1 MWPLPLQRSAAV
13 DSQTAKKNQSS
24 TADLRSNDNN
34 DSRGGTWGHA
44 SWRAKWANRM
54 VAGLH
59 GIFSSVWAIMVLR
72 ALSVEAMAAGSASQS
87 ASSTRKGACDNDGSA
102 AWLLPAG
109 VTYDTTRNRDLWWMG
124 GVLEFTLAYSIY
136 DLAYMTL
143 LEPGAAFMLVGN
155 SKKSVCI
162 GWLSIDYLKLPIYD
176 A

>member
-1 MWPLPLQRSAAV
+1 MPLQRNAAV

-24 TADLRSNDNN
+24 TADRRSNDNDD
-34 DSRGGTWGHA
+34 DSGGTWGYA

-59 GIFSSVWAIMVLR
+59 GIISSVWAIMVLR
-72 ALSVEAMAAGSASQS
+72 ALSTEAMAACSTSQL
-87 ASSTRKGACDNDGSA
+87 ALSTREGARDNDGRA

-109 VTYDTTRNRDLWWMG
+109 VTYDLSRNRDLWWMG

-143 LEPGAAFMLVGN
+143 LEPGAAFLLVGS
-155 SKKSVCI
+155 SKI
-162 GWLSIDYLKLPIYD
+162 NTH
-176 A
+176 